1 MKRPSST
8 WIALGLL
15 LVATAGLVLMHGTET
30 GAVLNDDL
38 ARLAALLALLI
49 FIGGGVWS
57 GYRGQIGLA
66 LQQAIVWIG
75 IGLALVT
82 LYSFR
87 ADLER
92 LARQALARYGV
103 YIGTPADNAGPAATR
118 RSRANGTGTVVIRSD
133 NRHSFSVTALVN
145 GARVDF
151 VADTGA
157 TQVVLTPDDAR
168 RAGFNTGVLRYNI
181 SSRTANGTGLFAL
194 VRLDSVRV
202 GSITIRNVSAM
213 VARDGKLWKS
223 LLGMSFL
230 QRLSSFR
237 FQGDSLILKQ

>member
-1 MKRPSST
+1 MKRHTPA

-15 LVATAGLVLMHGTET
+15 VIATIGLVLMNGTTT

-57 GYRGQIGLA
+57 GYRGNIGLA
-66 LQQAIVWIG
+66 LQQAIIWIG
-75 IGLALVT
+75 IGLALIT

-87 ADLER
+87 ADLDR
-92 LARQALARYGV
+92 LARQALARYG
-103 YIGTPADNAGPAATR
+103 IFLASPRHDPQPPSLRPNRTGT
-118 RSRANGTGTVVIRSD
+118 TGTVVIRS
-133 NRHSFSVTALVN
+133 NKRHAFNVTALVN

-168 RAGFNTGVLRYNI
+168 RAGFNTGTLRYTVK
-181 SSRTANGTGLFAL
+181 SRTANGTGLFAR

-202 GSITIRNVSAM
+202 GSITLRNVSAM

-230 QRLSSFR
+230 QRLSSFQFR
-237 FQGDSLILKQ
+237 GDTLVLKQ